1 MLEGETTMV
10 EGVEYR
16 NCGTVKGYYVVDGAS
31 GQTISGP
38 YDDRREAE
46 ASICDRSYEP
56 YSGLLVDGTTYGLGW
71 S

>member
-1 MLEGETTMV
+1 MLEE
-10 EGVEYR
+10 VEYKDF
-16 NCGTVKGYYVVDGAS
+16 GSFSGYFIVDGAS

>member
-16 NCGTVKGYYVVDGAS
+16 NYGTVKGYYVVDVTS
-31 GQTISGP
+31 DETLSGP
-38 YDDRREAE
+38 YEDRSEAE
-46 ASICDRSYEP
+46 ARICDRYEP
-56 YSGLLVDGTTYGLGW
+56 YSGLLADGTTYGLGW